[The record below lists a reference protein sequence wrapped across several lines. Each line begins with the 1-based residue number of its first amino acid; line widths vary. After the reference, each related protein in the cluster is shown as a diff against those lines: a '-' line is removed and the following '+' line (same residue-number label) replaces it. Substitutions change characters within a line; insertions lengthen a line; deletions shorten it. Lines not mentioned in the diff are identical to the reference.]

1 VSRKRGG
8 DAHGRPAGER
18 ASGAGGRRGR
28 ESSPPRRD
36 RGTAP
41 RGAHERHLG
50 HDRDRDPAD
59 AGAREVLVGI
69 HPVLE
74 ALRARTRA
82 ISRILLSSERRD
94 ARTGEIARLAREAGL
109 PVQHLPPEAIA
120 RLVPRGLPHQ
130 GVAAE
135 IAPHAYAD
143 AEALLERAGP
153 RSLFVLLDEVQDPR
167 NLGAIAR
174 TAAAV
179 GADALFLPLHRSASV
194 TPAADKASAGGL
206 SSLPVARVHNLARLL
221 ESMREKGIVRI
232 GLDGRANELY
242 TAIPGDR
249 PVALVMGGEE
259 KGLRPIVRAA
269 CDQLVRIPIPGP
281 VESLNVSVAA
291 AIALYEVLRARS
303 RGA

>member
-1 VSRKRGG
+1 MSRKPGGGKHGNPKGGAAHEDRAARGARG
-8 DAHGRPAGER
+8 AARAPAYRAQRGAPGRRPSGPEGER
-18 ASGAGGRRGR
+18 GDVGSA
-28 ESSPPRRD
+28 RD
-36 RGTAP
+36 
-41 RGAHERHLG
+41 L
-50 HDRDRDPAD
+50 
-59 AGAREVLVGI
+59 LVGI

-74 ALRARTRA
+74 ALRARTHAVTRV
-82 ISRILLSSERRD
+82 LLSSERHD
-94 ARTGEIARLAREAGL
+94 ARAGEIARLAREAGL
-109 PVQHLPPEAIA
+109 PVQHLPPEALA
-120 RLVPRGLPHQ
+120 RLVPRGVPHQ

-135 IAPHAYAD
+135 IAPRAYAD
-143 AEALLERAGP
+143 ADTLLERVGP
-153 RSLFVLLDEVQDPR
+153 HSLFVLLDEVQDPR

-179 GADALFLPLHRSASV
+179 GAQALFLPLHRSASV

-221 ESMREKGIVRI
+221 ESMGEQGIVRI
-232 GLDGRANELY
+232 GLDGRANDLY

-249 PVALVMGGEE
+249 PIALVLGGEE

-269 CDQLVRIPIPGP
+269 CDLLVRIPIPGR

-291 AIALYEVLRARS
+291 AIALYEVLRARA